1 MQARLSLNEVVSKST
16 QALQA
21 LRFSQGS
28 NIENGKNI
36 GWLEAHGFPGISY
49 LYQEI
54 KCFNNETRKSTPYVE
69 NRKTATIIQSPDQS
83 GFSLAQCAIDFAE
96 VDKRVI
102 IENCK
107 YPLLM
112 LSEATRRSNFNFGF
126 KLNWIEKGRPR
137 VGYSIFGNSYTE
149 TRYSSTWVN
158 KGLRIELITDLKAS
172 LPRIAQSHK
181 VNPIKNGI
189 NFKRKEWELICNT
202 AKKLLV
208 PTSKVSR
215 SSAGPEVD
223 DNFL

>member
-21 LRFSQGS
+21 LRSSPGS

-36 GWLEAHGFPGISY
+36 GWLEVHGFPGINY

-54 KCFNNETRKSTPYVE
+54 KCFNHETGKSTPYIE
-69 NRKTATIIQSPDQS
+69 NKKTATLIKDANHS
-83 GFSLAQCAIDFAE
+83 GFSLAQFAIDFVE
-96 VDKRVI
+96 IDKRVI
-102 IENCK
+102 IEHCK
-107 YPLLM
+107 YPLLI

-126 KLNWIEKGRPR
+126 RLNWIEKGRPR
-137 VGYSIFGNSYTE
+137 IGYSIFGNLYIE
-149 TRYSSTWVN
+149 TLPSNTWVG
-158 KGLRIELITDLKAS
+158 KDLRIELITDLKAS
-172 LPRIAQSHK
+172 LPRIVQSHR

-202 AKKLLV
+202 ARKLLV

-215 SSAGPEVD
+215 NSAGSEVD
-223 DNFL
+223 DNF